1 MNSGEELSRALTRI
15 RANAP
20 AGFAIGLHIRYSAP
34 RYMFQA
40 YPRDWLDRYAREAML
55 LQDPTVHWGFAN
67 TGAVLWRDLVAIDR
81 HSVLARA
88 AEHGLV
94 HGTTVALLEDGS
106 RSIASFARAD
116 RDPTADEIA
125 CLGEDLA
132 ALHGL
137 TRTMERLSPAMDEVL
152 RRLSVIFTYG

>member
-1 MNSGEELSRALTRI
+1 
-15 RANAP
+15 
-20 AGFAIGLHIRYSAP
+20 
-34 RYMFQA
+34 YMFQA

-67 TGAVLWRDLVAIDR
+67 VGAVLWRDLVAIDP

-88 AEHGLV
+88 TEHGLR
-94 HGTTVALLEDGS
+94 HGATIALVNEGS

-116 RDPTADEIA
+116 RDPNPAEIA
-125 CLGEDLA
+125 RLSEDLTT
-132 ALHGL
+132 LHAL
-137 TRTMERLSPAMDEVL
+137 TRSMQRLSPAMDEVL